1 MPTIYLSPED
11 LSATQAA
18 IILDY
23 LNNKDDPAA
32 MAERIELEN
41 ELDIGIRLAR
51 RLIDAREKLGGNF
64 ENLQQV
70 YDVAYIGP
78 ERFTEIAV
86 ALLGLNLPDSL
97 NQSTSS
103 YANLLSEITRLRQ
116 QIEQIQ
122 TRRFSNSELNVV
134 PSRQIQLR
142 VIQEDVFLGQHV
154 TVEIYAFNTLGQSPL
169 VDQPI
174 TLSTNWGVL
183 QYQQG
188 YNFQQDAVVEVRTDI
203 EGRARVRLRS
213 PTYETLTQ
221 EQQLALESAL
231 MQLDASA
238 PTPEAIRAQLQNLV
252 LSYRLETNLE
262 LRKAVDIYFNA
273 QKVAILESVNH
284 RFFSDNWQ
292 LHHAL
297 ISAYLH
303 ESASSH
309 DSGLANGL
317 GNGKVETLSTVKV
330 RLKDWV
336 GAWYQT
342 YLDYLENGE
351 QFSQR
356 VKDISSNSADGS
368 RLINTVLSEMSR
380 WALSEFGIAGS
391 IIGEKSTEAAV
402 RRFLADDIQDLPSQQ
417 QVQLYSALS
426 VAVKPSAVTQ
436 VGTLQAVADTQ
447 LTLVDKITTQVGDV
461 KDITTL
467 AVKMQAQM
475 DQFNSQFGTFQL
487 SINQFNSD
495 YANFNVGLTDFNNQ
509 YEGLD
514 LRMIEIDTRLDTV
527 NTNYE
532 AVTSDIDTFNVSY
545 TEYTN
550 SLGSLRADIGNLKT
564 DVRRIDSRVLG
575 PNR

>member
-351 QFSQR
+351 QFSQ
-356 VKDISSNSADGS
+356 
-368 RLINTVLSEMSR
+368 
-380 WALSEFGIAGS
+380 
-391 IIGEKSTEAAV
+391 
-402 RRFLADDIQDLPSQQ
+402 
-417 QVQLYSALS
+417 
-426 VAVKPSAVTQ
+426 AVKPSAVTQ